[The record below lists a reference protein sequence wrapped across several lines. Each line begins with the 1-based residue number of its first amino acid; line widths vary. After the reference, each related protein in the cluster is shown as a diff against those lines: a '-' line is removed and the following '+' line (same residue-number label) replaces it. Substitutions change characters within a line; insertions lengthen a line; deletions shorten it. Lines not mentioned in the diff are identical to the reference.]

1 MQSDSLTLKTV
12 AQIVLSFNNLLV
24 NKKLASVNINVADL
38 LNGNYILLLFVVLAL
53 GLCLGKLRLGSVQL
67 GNSIGVLVVSLLL
80 GQQHFSINTDALNL
94 GFMLFIFCVGVEAG
108 PNFFSIFFRDGK
120 NYLMLA
126 LVMVGSALLIA
137 LGLGK
142 LFGWDIGLT
151 AGMLAGSMTSTPVLV
166 GAGDTL
172 RHSGMAGT
180 PLSSA
185 LDNLSLGYALTYLIG
200 LVSLIVGARY
210 LPKLQHQD
218 LQTSAQTIARERG
231 LDTDSKRKVY
241 LPVIRAYRVG
251 PELVAWTDGKNLREL
266 GIYRQTGCY
275 IERIRRN
282 GILANPD
289 GDAVLQMGDDIALVG
304 YPDAH
309 ARLDPSFRNGKEV
322 FDRDLL
328 DMRIVTEEIVVKN
341 HNAVGRRLAQL
352 KLTDHGCFLNRVI
365 RSQIEMPIDDNVVLN
380 KGDVLQ
386 VSGDARRVK
395 TVADRIGFISIHS
408 QVTDLLAFCAFFIV
422 GLMIGMI
429 TFQFS
434 NFSFGIGNAAGLL
447 FAGIMLGFLRANH
460 PTFGYIP
467 QGALNMVKEFG
478 LMVFMAGVGLS
489 AGSGIGN
496 GLGAGV
502 GMALT
507 ALGIAAN
514 VHILLAALVCIIPIL
529 TGIRAIPA
537 GTGQHATDEQK
548 SAEKGLPFYRDFQL
562 MLIGVVVLAMAFA
575 EGSANDWLPL
585 LMVDGHGFS
594 PTSGSLIYAGFTL
607 GMTVGRFTG
616 GWFIDR
622 YSRVAVVR
630 ASALLGGL
638 GIAMIIFVDVDWIA
652 GVSVILWGLGAS
664 LGFPLTI
671 SAASDTGPDAPT
683 RVSVV
688 ATTGYLAFLVGPPL
702 LGFLGEHY
710 GLRSAMLV
718 VLGLVI
724 IAALVARAV
733 AKPEAETTSMEK
745 GYER

>member
-1 MQSDSLTLKTV
+1 M
-12 AQIVLSFNNLLV
+12 
-24 NKKLASVNINVADL
+24 NINVAEL
-38 LNGNYILLLFVVLAL
+38 LSGNYILLLFVVLAL

-80 GQQHFSINTDALNL
+80 GQQHFAINTEALNL

-126 LVMVGSALLIA
+126 LVMVVSAMAMA

-142 LFGWDIGLT
+142 LLGWDIGLT

-172 RHSGMAGT
+172 RQTISDSKSLGVMQ
-180 PLSSA
+180 
-185 LDNLSLGYALTYLIG
+185 DNLSLGYALTYLVG
-200 LVSLIVGARY
+200 LVSLIFGARY

-218 LQTSAQTIARERG
+218 LPTSAQQIARERG
-231 LDTDSKRKVY
+231 LDTDSQRKVY

-251 PELVAWTDGKNLREL
+251 PELVAWADGKNLREL

-282 GILANPD
+282 GILASPD
-289 GDAVLQMGDDIALVG
+289 GDAVLQVGDEISLVG

-309 ARLDPSFRNGKEV
+309 SRLDTSFRNGKEV

-341 HNAVGRRLAQL
+341 HNAVNKRLSQL

-365 RSQIEMPIDDNVVLN
+365 RSQIEMPIDDSIMLN

-386 VSGDARRVK
+386 VSGEARRVK

-408 QVTDLLAFCAFFIV
+408 QMTDLLAFCAFFII

-434 NFSFGIGNAAGLL
+434 SFSFGIGNAAGLL

-467 QGALNMVKEFG
+467 QGALTMVKEFG

-489 AGSGIGN
+489 AGSGMTHGFGVA
-496 GLGAGV
+496 GLQMLVSGLAVSLVPVVICFLFGAYV
-502 GMALT
+502 LRMNRALLFGAIMGART
-507 ALGIAAN
+507 CAPAMEIISDTARSNIPALGYAGTYAIAN
-514 VHILLAALVCIIPIL
+514 VLLTL
-529 TGIRAIPA
+529 A
-537 GTGQHATDEQK
+537 GT
-548 SAEKGLPFYRDFQL
+548 F
-562 MLIGVVVLAMAFA
+562 IVII
-575 EGSANDWLPL
+575 WPL
-585 LMVDGHGFS
+585 LPG
-594 PTSGSLIYAGFTL
+594 
-607 GMTVGRFTG
+607 
-616 GWFIDR
+616 
-622 YSRVAVVR
+622 
-630 ASALLGGL
+630 
-638 GIAMIIFVDVDWIA
+638 
-652 GVSVILWGLGAS
+652 
-664 LGFPLTI
+664 
-671 SAASDTGPDAPT
+671 
-683 RVSVV
+683 
-688 ATTGYLAFLVGPPL
+688 
-702 LGFLGEHY
+702 
-710 GLRSAMLV
+710 
-718 VLGLVI
+718 
-724 IAALVARAV
+724 
-733 AKPEAETTSMEK
+733 
-745 GYER
+745 

>member
-1 MQSDSLTLKTV
+1 
-12 AQIVLSFNNLLV
+12 
-24 NKKLASVNINVADL
+24 VNINVAEL
-38 LNGNYILLLFVVLAL
+38 LSGNYILLLFVVLAL

-80 GQQHFSINTDALNL
+80 GQQHFAINTEALNL

-126 LVMVGSALLIA
+126 LVMVVSAMAMA

-142 LFGWDIGLT
+142 LLGWDIGLT

-172 RHSGMAGT
+172 RQTISDSKS
-180 PLSSA
+180 LSIMQ
-185 LDNLSLGYALTYLIG
+185 DNLSLGYALTYLVG
-200 LVSLIVGARY
+200 LVSLIFGARY

-218 LQTSAQTIARERG
+218 LPTSAQQIARERG
-231 LDTDSKRKVY
+231 LDTDSQRKVY

-251 PELVAWTDGKNLREL
+251 PELVAWADGKNLREL

-289 GDAVLQMGDDIALVG
+289 GDAVLQVGDEISLVG

-309 ARLDPSFRNGKEV
+309 SRLDTSFRNGKEV

-341 HNAVGRRLAQL
+341 HNAVNKRLSQL

-365 RSQIEMPIDDNVVLN
+365 RSQIEMPIDDSIMLN

-386 VSGDARRVK
+386 VSGEARRVK

-408 QVTDLLAFCAFFIV
+408 QMTDLLAFCAFFII

-434 NFSFGIGNAAGLL
+434 SFSFGIGNAAGLL

-467 QGALNMVKEFG
+467 QGALTMVKEFG

-489 AGSGIGN
+489 AGSGMAHGFGVA
-496 GLGAGV
+496 GLQMLLSGLAVSLVPVVICFLFGAYV
-502 GMALT
+502 LRMNRALLFGAIMGART
-507 ALGIAAN
+507 CAPAMEIISDTARSNIPALGYAGTYAIAN
-514 VHILLAALVCIIPIL
+514 VLLTL
-529 TGIRAIPA
+529 A
-537 GTGQHATDEQK
+537 GT
-548 SAEKGLPFYRDFQL
+548 
-562 MLIGVVVLAMAFA
+562 
-575 EGSANDWLPL
+575 
-585 LMVDGHGFS
+585 
-594 PTSGSLIYAGFTL
+594 
-607 GMTVGRFTG
+607 
-616 GWFIDR
+616 FI
-622 YSRVAVVR
+622 
-630 ASALLGGL
+630 
-638 GIAMIIFVDVDWIA
+638 
-652 GVSVILWGLGAS
+652 
-664 LGFPLTI
+664 
-671 SAASDTGPDAPT
+671 
-683 RVSVV
+683 
-688 ATTGYLAFLVGPPL
+688 
-702 LGFLGEHY
+702 
-710 GLRSAMLV
+710 
-718 VLGLVI
+718 VI
-724 IAALVARAV
+724 IWPVL
-733 AKPEAETTSMEK
+733 S
-745 GYER
+745 G